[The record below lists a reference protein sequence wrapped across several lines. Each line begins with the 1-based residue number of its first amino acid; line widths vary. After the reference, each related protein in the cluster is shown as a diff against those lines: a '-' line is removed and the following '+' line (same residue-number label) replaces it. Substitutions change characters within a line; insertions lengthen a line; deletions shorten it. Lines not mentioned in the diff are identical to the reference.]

1 MWKVAIIDDDPN
13 LLEGMRYAIPW
24 KELQAEWVGE
34 AIDGKEG
41 LELILQSEPDIVI
54 SDIDMPVMNGLE
66 MLEALRREQ
75 YEGKFI
81 ILSGYS
87 DFEYARQAL
96 RLSVDDYL
104 SKPISIES
112 LKKVLE
118 RVIGNLEQ
126 ERLKEQEAQEHEQR
140 LQDFEP
146 YVMKEWLKSLLI
158 GDAGKQVIR
167 SELVQVKVE
176 QWEKQVHVVL
186 CMELEMS
193 DGLKNWYAFDR
204 SLMRFAIQ
212 NVVREILDDYGVEYE
227 YMEMNSRLYTLLIH
241 LDANEQ
247 SEQQLQTIT
256 RQSSR
261 QIELALRD
269 HVKLTMATGV
279 GSFQKDWRQ
288 LGESFEQACHS
299 LKGETLGEDK
309 PIQGQEISSVRFF
322 HQLAEAVRNVQEENG
337 NQLIAEYIAGLKADE
352 PFHKQDVKQFVSEL
366 WIIMNYSLYDIGI
379 ELKNMYPAFD
389 PVPEPGGEHTT
400 DSLQRWLK
408 EMVRTI
414 IHSTYMNENVRH
426 QKIVE
431 FITQFTH
438 EHYMEDIT
446 LGMIAEKVQVSK
458 NYLGQIFKNVMN
470 ETFNNYITRI
480 RMERAK
486 GMLLEGNLYI
496 YEVAEKVGYNSISY
510 FSTQFK
516 KYTGYNPTDL
526 IK

>member
-1 MWKVAIIDDDPN
+1 MWKVVIIDDDPN

-24 KELQAEWVGE
+24 KELNAEWAGE

-41 LELILQSEPDIVI
+41 MELILQAKPDIII

-104 SKPISIES
+104 SKPITIDS

-158 GDAGKQVIR
+158 GDANKQV
-167 SELVQVKVE
+167 VQSDLIQAKVE
-176 QWEKQVHVVL
+176 RWEKQVHVVL

-193 DGLKNWYAFDR
+193 DGLKNWYAFGR
-204 SLMRFAIQ
+204 NLMRFAIQ
-212 NVVREILDDYGVEYE
+212 NVVREIMDAYGAEYE
-227 YMEMNSRLYTLLIH
+227 YIEMNSRLYALLIH
-241 LDANEQ
+241 LDADGE
-247 SEQQLQTIT
+247 SKHLMESIT

-261 QIELALRD
+261 QIETCLRD
-269 HVKLTMATGV
+269 HVKLVMATGI
-279 GSFQKDWRQ
+279 GSIQQDWRQ
-288 LGESFEQACHS
+288 LGESFERACHT
-299 LKGETLGEDK
+299 LKGETLGQNG

-322 HQLAEAVRNVQEENG
+322 HQLAEAVRNVQEEHG
-337 NQLIAEYIAGLKADE
+337 NRLIAEYTAGLKAAE
-352 PFHKQDVKQFVSEL
+352 PFHKQDVKLFVSEL
-366 WIIMNYSLYDIGI
+366 WIIMNYTLYDIGI
-379 ELKNMYPAFD
+379 ELKSIYPAFE
-389 PVPEPGGEHTT
+389 PVSEPDDEHTAV
-400 DSLQRWLK
+400 SLQRWLE

-414 IHSTYMNENVRH
+414 IHSTHMNENVRH

-470 ETFNNYITRI
+470 ETFNNYVTRI